1 MNQSPTNTTSI
12 AADFGVLGCSLVFG
26 ALSGLLFA
34 FLVTR
39 PSLQSFF
46 FIKSDKFLIPRY
58 SYWCALS
65 LIQLLGLTAA
75 YALCV
80 VARLVV
86 QRISQVRLLSA
97 ALIVALATPVLYL
110 LTPLMNA
117 LIGLNWDF
125 VAAPIAFL
133 LLLSCALCI
142 FSGNLKLLPVAIVWI
157 LLFTAAG
164 FGFVYAGVRID
175 ERSDSYD
182 FIQWPMLYAMW
193 ALAFGNWFIWRQR
206 RNLKQSVR

>member
-1 MNQSPTNTTSI
+1 MNQDPPNTNSI
-12 AADFGVLGCSLVFG
+12 GADFGVLGCFLVFG

-34 FLVTR
+34 ALVGR

-65 LIQLLGLTAA
+65 LIQLLGLTGPYAVCVAA
-75 YALCV
+75 RV
-80 VARLVV
+80 VV
-86 QRISQVRLLSA
+86 QHISQVRLLSA
-97 ALIVALATPVLYL
+97 ALIIALATPLLYL
-110 LTPLMNA
+110 LTPVMNA

-133 LLLSCALCI
+133 FLLSCALCL

-157 LLFTAAG
+157 LLFTGAG
-164 FGFVYAGVRID
+164 FGFVYVGVRIA
-175 ERSDSYD
+175 ERSESYD
-182 FIQWPMLYAMW
+182 FIQWPVLYAMW
-193 ALAFGNWFIWRQR
+193 ALAFANWFIWRQG
-206 RNLKQSVR
+206 RNLKHAA

>member
-1 MNQSPTNTTSI
+1 MNQRAANTSSI
-12 AADFGVLGCSLVFG
+12 GADFGVLGCFLVFG

-46 FIKSDKFLIPRY
+46 FIKGDKFLIARY

-65 LIQLLGLTAA
+65 LSQLLGLSAA
-75 YALCV
+75 YAVCV
-80 VARLVV
+80 AARLIV

-97 ALIVALATPVLYL
+97 ALIIALATPMLYL
-110 LTPLMNA
+110 LTPVMNA
-117 LIGLNWDF
+117 LIGLSWDF
-125 VAAPIAFL
+125 VVAPLAYL
-133 LLLSCALCI
+133 LLLSCALCL
-142 FSGNLKLLPVAIVWI
+142 FSGKLKLLPVAIVWI

-164 FGFVYAGVRID
+164 FGFVYVGVRID
-175 ERSDSYD
+175 GRSESYE
-182 FIQWPMLYAMW
+182 FIQWPVLYAMW
-193 ALAFGNWFIWRQR
+193 ALALGNWLIWRQR